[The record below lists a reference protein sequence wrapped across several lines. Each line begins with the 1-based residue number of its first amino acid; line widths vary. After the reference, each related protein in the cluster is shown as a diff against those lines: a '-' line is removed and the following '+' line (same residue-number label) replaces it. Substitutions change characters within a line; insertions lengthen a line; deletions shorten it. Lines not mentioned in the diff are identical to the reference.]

1 MGKCLTN
8 PFDVI
13 ETFQVLSDTGSVLGD
28 MTESFDFSGEESDIE
43 IHFQV
48 ELITFGSS
56 YSGLQLKKKVSFWAI
71 FILKIS
77 SICLFLNPDTNPQ
90 V

>member
-56 YSGLQLKKKVSFWAI
+56 YIAV
-71 FILKIS
+71 
-77 SICLFLNPDTNPQ
+77 
-90 V
+90 